1 MRWSWAA
8 GKGKTEEMGRKVKKQ
23 MKMRFRLGF
32 FFMAFNHIT
41 EKTFI
46 KSTCFKN
53 NPLRQKEPGVDQE
66 GNCQ

>member
-32 FFMAFNHIT
+32 FFMVFNHIT

-46 KSTCFKN
+46 KSTCFEN